1 MSKIRIATL
10 IWKDG
15 YGGAERSLADLA
27 AAIDQ
32 SRFEMRFFFLSG
44 EGGPF
49 SKQIISLGF
58 KVIYLKWSGAFS
70 LRGRLRLIREL
81 RKFDPMIIHDHIL
94 PPLTRPIVKLAMH
107 RPIITTEHGNAMGH
121 IRKHRVLWRHILERF
136 DLLFCDQILANSYAS
151 LDAVHQVYKF
161 PVAKIKVLYL
171 GINLQ
176 QFKLKLTHSSTMVT
190 RRIGYVGRISNTHK
204 GVDFIP
210 HVARGLLDRGVQ
222 DIEFIIIGDGPDR
235 KNLEILCNKFG
246 VFQLFTFLG
255 FCRDIESILPSLDVL
270 LMPSRY
276 EPFGLSAIEALAA
289 GVPVVG
295 FDVDG
300 LNEAVGNCQNS
311 ILVPPG
317 DVNAMV
323 GAVIFFLNTS
333 KSYSVAGRRY
343 VAKHFSNQR
352 MALDLQHAYES
363 LVI

>member
-1 MSKIRIATL
+1 MRKIRVATI

-15 YGGAERSLADLA
+15 FGGAERSLYDLA
-27 AAIDQ
+27 AALDR
-32 SRFEMRFFFLSG
+32 SRVDMRFYFLSG
-44 EGGPF
+44 VPGYFAE
-49 SKQIISLGF
+49 QIGKLGYKTVF
-58 KVIYLKWSGAFS
+58 LNWRNGLSIA
-70 LRGRLRLIREL
+70 GRWRLIKALRLYNP
-81 RKFDPMIIHDHIL
+81 DVVHDHIMS
-94 PPLTRPIVKLAMH
+94 PLTRSVVKLAMH

-121 IRKHRVLWRHILERF
+121 IRRHRVLWRYILERF

-151 LDAVHQVYKF
+151 LDAVHQAYKF
-161 PVAKIKVLYL
+161 PIAKIKVLYL

-190 RRIGYVGRISNTHK
+190 RRIGYVGRISNSHK

-235 KNLEILCNKFG
+235 KKVETLCCKLG
-246 VFQLFTFLG
+246 VSHLFSFIG
-255 FCRDIESILPSLDVL
+255 FRQDIETILPTLDVL
-270 LMPSRY
+270 LMPSRF
-276 EPFGLSAIEALAA
+276 EPFGLSALEALAV

-311 ILVPPG
+311 ILVPLG
-317 DVNAMV
+317 DVNAIV
-323 GAVIFFLNTS
+323 GAVVFFLNS
-333 KSYSVAGRRY
+333 SESYSVAGRRY
-343 VAKHFSNQR
+343 VEKHFSNQR
-352 MALDLQHAYES
+352 MALDMQHIYES